1 MPEIIC
7 FVVFVLL
14 LKLPFYC
21 NNTLSHKSKQNF
33 PSFIGNDDDCWSLFF
48 LSFVVCW
55 WSELTNKKFLVG
67 CRLSV
72 NFFKNTLFA
81 KVDRQPT
88 NDNRQPTNRK
98 KRSEWK
104 KFADNR
110 QPTRNVVYFW
120 KSSQTNDKRQPT
132 RNCVSPHFI
141 IFISFER
148 SHHLTFE
155 AVIQWLSRELPDIR
169 LFLANWS
176 RS

>member
-1 MPEIIC
+1 MLEIIR

-72 NFFKNTLFA
+72 NFFKNTLHFLSVVVCRRTFFA

-88 NDNRQPTNRK
+88 NDNRQPTRNLVYKNRK
-98 KRSEWK
+98 QSLL
-104 KFADNR
+104 
-110 QPTRNVVYFW
+110 VG
-120 KSSQTNDKRQPT
+120 
-132 RNCVSPHFI
+132 
-141 IFISFER
+141 ISC
-148 SHHLTFE
+148 
-155 AVIQWLSRELPDIR
+155 WLSVVGCLLSVWGVWMWPYS
-169 LFLANWS
+169 A
-176 RS
+176 